1 MPGIYEELESTYAK
15 QGVEATLD
23 RLISELRTNKSYH
36 ELFEALKMRVRRDLK
51 LPILYSESGE
61 QLESAQR
68 NQLEEGLINACREV
82 GTLLMK
88 EGRLREGW
96 IYLRPVGDRAEAQKL
111 LSAIEADDDNVEDLI
126 DILLRE
132 GVDPARGFE
141 LLLKN
146 YGTCNSITTFDGEMA
161 RHDKASQRA
170 AASLLVHTLHR
181 DLLANVQ
188 ADIARQQTGH
198 PTEATLEAMVADRDW
213 LFLDNSYHID
223 TTHLASTVRAARLLE
238 KPEDLRLAL
247 DLTHYGR
254 RLGKQ
259 FQYPGDEPFADQY
272 IASALWFQAQL
283 GENVDAALDYFRQ
296 KAETCDIAHH
306 GTMPAETYVELLT
319 RLERYAEAI
328 NASIKYLPG
337 NQQRLGICPSLLELA
352 ELSGLYTIVLR
363 HTRDQHDLL
372 AYTAALIKAKKNAV

>member
-1 MPGIYEELESTYAK
+1 MPGIYEELEATYAK

-23 RLISELRTNKSYH
+23 RLIAELRTKKSYH
-36 ELFEALKMRVRRDLK
+36 ELFEALKMRVRRTLK

-61 QLESAQR
+61 QLSAADR
-68 NQLEEGLINACREV
+68 NQLEEGLISACREV
-82 GTLLMK
+82 GTLLIK

-96 IYLRPVGDRAEAQKL
+96 IYLRPVGDRAEAQAL
-111 LSAIEADDDNVEDLI
+111 LSKIEVDEDNVEDLI

-146 YGTCNSITTFDGEMA
+146 YGTCNAITNFDGEMA
-161 RHDKASQRA
+161 RHDKAAQRA

-181 DLLANVQ
+181 DVLANVQ

-198 PTEATLEAMVADRDW
+198 PTETTLEALVADRDW
-213 LFLDNSYHID
+213 LFLENSYHID

-247 DLTHYGR
+247 DLAYYGR
-254 RLGKQ
+254 HLSKQ

-272 IASALWFQAQL
+272 PAAALWFQAQL

-363 HTRDQHDLL
+363 HTREQQDLL
-372 AYTAALIKAKKNAV
+372 AYAAALIKAKKNAV